1 MEDNVPNGLEI
12 EDYRYGLMVQRQLD
26 TPPASCQ
33 LNQAFVVRVK
43 TPIRHVWN
51 SIAAD
56 MMDDEDIDNESCIE
70 WCIDADHLELI
81 AHDKEANDLVRE
93 QCKIHGYTRVLKFL
107 AKNIQVL

>member
-12 EDYRYGLMVQRQLD
+12 EDYKYGLAVQRKLD
-26 TPPASCQ
+26 ATPASCQ
-33 LNQAFVVRVK
+33 LNQAFVTRVRQ
-43 TPIRHVWN
+43 PITRVWN

-56 MMDDEDIDNESCIE
+56 MMDDEDIDNENVIE

-81 AHDKEANDLVRE
+81 AEDKEANDLVRE

-107 AKNIQVL
+107 SKHISLY